1 MGTVV
6 CFLLKSLASRRS
18 EEKTLACKDKRHLAT
33 SVLSV
38 DFFFFLVRKAFTKEG
53 SLEIN

>member
-38 DFFFFLVRKAFTKEG
+38 DFFFFWLERPSQKKAA
-53 SLEIN
+53 

>member
-38 DFFFFLVRKAFTKEG
+38 NFFFFVRKAFTKEG